1 MLQIGFRKLFL
12 RISCNLWMVQI
23 GSRDCRN
30 WPPKRNPL
38 TAFGSVTL
46 EFRVKYQRIWNCQKN
61 SCSSCIA
68 FKEDKIVR
76 EIVLSD
82 RLLNYYQEEGGGR
95 NWQGLIWLIGRFNA
109 VMHFAGLKAVGE
121 SVVMPLH
128 YYNNNIIGMINLLD
142 AMTRHGCKEVL
153 RAWVL
158 PKLFLLVTLL

>member
-1 MLQIGFRKLFL
+1 MLQVGFRKLFL
-12 RISCNLWMVQI
+12 RISYNLWMVQI
-23 GSRDCRN
+23 GFRDCRN
-30 WPPKRNPL
+30 WAPKRKPL

-46 EFRVKYQRIWNCQKN
+46 EFRVKYWRMWNCKKN
-61 SCSSCIA
+61 SCSSCTA

-76 EIVLSD
+76 EIVC
-82 RLLNYYQEEGGGR
+82 QTEEWGGK

-128 YYNNNIIGMINLLD
+128 YYNNNIIGTINLLD

-158 PKLFLLVTLL
+158 PKLFLLVTLP